1 MLIFVGQS
9 YYFFDMSDDPDS
21 LAYEMSGLAFADR
34 NTMDEDGDLY
44 EEFGFLF
51 TTPIAFMAYM
61 KMRHDYASR
70 DEEFPEPDVAIAAA
84 EADAALFIKRLK
96 EADG

>member
-1 MLIFVGQS
+1 
-9 YYFFDMSDDPDS
+9 
-21 LAYEMSGLAFADR
+21 MSGLAFA
-34 NTMDEDGDLY
+34 NQHTMEEDGDLY
-44 EEFGFLF
+44 EDFGSLF

-61 KMRHDYASR
+61 KMWHDYASR

-84 EADAALFIKRLK
+84 EADAALFIKRLQ